1 MLEVLVNMLKE
12 LGEDVSYS
20 MIDGK
25 LSVTVIDFDG
35 FDEDW
40 SEIERDYDEEAVEG
54 FVEWLETHAHSVEEG
69 YYSYY
74 HLGDVVVCVGYA
86 SYDI

>member
-12 LGEDVSYS
+12 LGEDVSY
-20 MIDGK
+20 MMVREE
-25 LSVTVIDFDG
+25 LYVTIEDFDG

-40 SEIERDYDEEAVEG
+40 QEVDREYNEEAIDELL
-54 FVEWLETHAHSVEEG
+54 EWLEAQAQEVEG
-69 YYSYY
+69 DYYVRY
-74 HLGDVVVCVGYA
+74 HLQDVVVCVGYA